1 MKRFFG
7 IFIAAIISIG
17 SAVWAQEFNF
27 SSIEVDGNRRIETS
41 TIISYANLSIGKTV
55 SASEISAAYQEV
67 ADSGL
72 FEDIEFIK
80 AHYFLIIVLILFLK
94 YQLYL

>member
-17 SAVWAQEFNF
+17 STVWAQEFNF

-55 SASEISAAYQEV
+55 SA
-67 ADSGL
+67 
-72 FEDIEFIK
+72 
-80 AHYFLIIVLILFLK
+80 
-94 YQLYL
+94 

>member
-1 MKRFFG
+1 MKMKRFFG

-17 SAVWAQEFNF
+17 STVWAQEFNF

-72 FEDIEFIK
+72 FEDIEFI
-80 AHYFLIIVLILFLK
+80 VSR
-94 YQLYL
+94 